1 MSVGVWTLIAFKITS
16 TTIRFI
22 SACLEPAVGWRG
34 VGGGEGR
41 GSQKK
46 KLWFGIVRCSFGGV
60 RSRRRGRVGAG
71 EERGGVSAGWSLS
84 GGGAGREVGGGDRLK
99 RVSKHDI
106 PVLTPQL
113 FRGGAKKKKQPSGLR
128 NAPPFGS
135 VWGNAE
141 AAGERFFSLLFIYF
155 IGSQP
160 GNARKRG

>member
-34 VGGGEGR
+34 GVR
-41 GSQKK
+41 KK
-46 KLWFGIVRCSFGGV
+46 KNVVWDCAVQLWGV

-84 GGGAGREVGGGDRLK
+84 GGGAGRELGGGDRLK

-113 FRGGAKKKKQPSGLR
+113 FRGGAKKK
-128 NAPPFGS
+128 
-135 VWGNAE
+135 
-141 AAGERFFSLLFIYF
+141 
-155 IGSQP
+155 
-160 GNARKRG
+160 